1 MKKIIKIIFIGYIMD
16 DDLNKRRDG
25 FIVLVFIVLLS

>member
-16 DDLNKRRDG
+16 DDSNKRRDG
-25 FIVLVFIVLLS
+25 FTALASIALLS